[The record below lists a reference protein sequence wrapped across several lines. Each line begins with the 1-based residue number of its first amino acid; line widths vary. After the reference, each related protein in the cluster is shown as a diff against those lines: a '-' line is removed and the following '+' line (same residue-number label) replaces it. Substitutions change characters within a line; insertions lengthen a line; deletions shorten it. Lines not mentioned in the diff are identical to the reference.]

1 MKTFVAPTYIIL
13 LHPSALLDCPMIV
26 CEDNLGPRAFPLT
39 NGSGGPSH
47 FLAGKALG
55 RAWYEDSKCKQL
67 FTEEPFILVLLFL
80 PFNTKKQATIGDKIV
95 ETLYSNTVTSE
106 NKRIHTPPLHSKLG
120 CSLFSIGSSNGGTKL
135 HGGDGGRK
143 AFFPLLKSVKRQK
156 PL

>member
-80 PFNTKKQATIGDKIV
+80 P
-95 ETLYSNTVTSE
+95 NTVTSE

-120 CSLFSIGSSNGGTKL
+120 CLLFSIGSSNGGTKL
-135 HGGDGGRK
+135 HGGDGGGK

>member
-55 RAWYEDSKCKQL
+55 RAGYEDSKCKQL

-80 PFNTKKQATIGDKIV
+80 P
-95 ETLYSNTVTSE
+95 NTVTSE

-120 CSLFSIGSSNGGTKL
+120 CLLFSIGSSNGGTKL
-135 HGGDGGRK
+135 HGGDGGGK